1 MWNYKPSN
9 ANYADSPGVKISDK
23 ILNLKIKVIHFKC
36 DLIYG
41 SMVNGMPQ
49 PIRFS
54 FVLDKPSGYKS
65 FWEPEKIR
73 FKKTNKS
80 VLITITFYLETD
92 KIEEVNFFQEALTF
106 TLKTIKN

>member
-9 ANYADSPGVKISDK
+9 AIYADSPGVKISDK
-23 ILNLKIKVIHFKC
+23 ILNLKIIVIPLIC
-36 DLIYG
+36 DLIHG
-41 SMVNGMPQ
+41 SMVNGMRQ

-54 FVLDKPSGYKS
+54 FVLDKPSGYKP
-65 FWEPEKIR
+65 FCEPENIR

-80 VLITITFYLETD
+80 VLISITFYLETD